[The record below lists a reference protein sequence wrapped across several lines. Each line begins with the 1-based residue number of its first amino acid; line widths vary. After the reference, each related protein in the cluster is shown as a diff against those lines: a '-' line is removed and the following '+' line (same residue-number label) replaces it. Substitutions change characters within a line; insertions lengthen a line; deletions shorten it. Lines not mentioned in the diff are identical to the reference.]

1 MERQMPENR
10 DTVRVTRS
18 KDEAKSF
25 YDRISVVY
33 DLVSGTSE
41 RKFVQAGLG
50 MLDVRPGEDVLEIG
64 FGTGGGLVAL
74 ADAVGDDGTVAGID
88 ISSGMSKVAESRL
101 EKSGEAPRVELTLG
115 DATSLPYD
123 SETLDAIF
131 MSFTLELFDVPE
143 LPVVLAE
150 CSRTLRHDGRIC
162 VVSMSNGGKH
172 GLMTKAYLWA
182 HRRLPRYVD
191 CRPIYA
197 RSCLERAGLEIVDD
211 SLMSMWR
218 LPVEIVLAR
227 KVVEARQAE
236 SHV

>member
-1 MERQMPENR
+1 MPENR

-33 DLVSGTSE
+33 DLVSGMSE

-143 LPVVLAE
+143 LPIVLAE

-162 VVSMSNGGKH
+162 VVSMSNVGKH

-197 RSCLERAGLEIVDD
+197 RRCLERAGLEIVDD
-211 SLMSMWR
+211 RLMSMWR